1 LKSRKPSA
9 ALLAVG
15 LGLPALACG
24 TTYQPR
30 SSPRVGLVVH
40 HGSVVYVQNG
50 RETPIGALG
59 GDLPGL
65 VAATPA
71 AAAHARKARTELGVG
86 VPSYVVGLGGVA
98 VGLTILSGPIGW
110 VVVGVGACLGGTGLG
125 FMGAGVTNALDA
137 VNIHNDHVG
146 GEADSGAAPAGGPAA
161 RTEDGA
167 GSRR

>member
-1 LKSRKPSA
+1 LKPRA
-9 ALLAVG
+9 VILTVG
-15 LGLPALACG
+15 LGLSALACG

-50 RETPIGALG
+50 RETPIGAMG

-86 VPSYVVGLGGVA
+86 VPSYVVGLGGVV
-98 VGLTILSGPIGW
+98 VGLTVLSGPIGW
-110 VVVGVGACLGGTGLG
+110 VVLGVGACLGGTGLG
-125 FMGAGVTNALDA
+125 LMGAGVTNAIDA
-137 VNIHNDHVG
+137 VNMHNDHVG
-146 GEADSGAAPAGGPAA
+146 GEADSGVAPAAGSA
-161 RTEDGA
+161 RATDEVA